1 MNTVWI
7 VVIKHK
13 LSQNEFIDSVWAD
26 KFSAQEYI
34 DDLKSTMDSDLEA
47 IIEDMEVRAGGF
59 NAKKR

>member
-1 MNTVWI
+1 MNIVYI

-13 LSQNEFIDSVWAD
+13 LSQNEFIDSVWAN

-34 DDLKSTMDSDLEA
+34 NDLKSTMDSDLEA

-59 NAKKR
+59 NA